1 MPGGHSVS
9 HLGDHPSDVKMLRI
23 GRAYGRFF
31 LLEEEEERDLALI
44 RIARAYG
51 EYFNSPQGR
60 GIIMTMAEGEKFTL
74 KFEEEI
80 LIVTKV
86 EGKAVVEAMKL
97 DGRESLFKYSPT

>member
-1 MPGGHSVS
+1 VS
-9 HLGDHPSDVKMLRI
+9 HLGDGTSDVKMLRI

-51 EYFNSPQGR
+51 EYFNSPEGR

>member
-9 HLGDHPSDVKMLRI
+9 HPREEDSDVKMLRI
-23 GRAYGRFF
+23 GRAYGRYF

-60 GIIMTMAEGEKFTL
+60 GILMTMAEGERFTL
-74 KFEEEI
+74 RFEEEI
-80 LIVTKV
+80 LIVTKH
-86 EGKAVVEAMKL
+86 EGRAVVEAMKL

>member
-1 MPGGHSVS
+1 MS
-9 HLGDHPSDVKMLRI
+9 HPRDEVSDVKMLRI

-60 GIIMTMAEGEKFTL
+60 GIIMTMAEGESFTL
-74 KFEEEI
+74 RFEGEI
-80 LIVTKV
+80 LVVTKV
-86 EGKAVVEAMKL
+86 EGRAVVEAMKL